1 MDISQD
7 YIIDSLEQHLF
18 FARIM
23 KEHAFFLKMGFMPPN
38 ADFAKRAERFMREFE
53 SLLSRTI
60 ALSDCVVRRCVLD
73 SGEIFTEFTGCV
85 ERKTQALTGTFINSR
100 LTAREMALKGSDCN
114 TTLCLSPALV
124 SQVRRL
130 NRDGLGLVNR
140 LIAFK
145 ESILCSVNSCGMFTA
160 NYPLLIEHILR
171 EARLYREHLMRLE
184 GMSNCTCND
193 LRDSELFWNQIMM
206 EHAQF
211 IRGLLDPTEDDLI
224 KASNTF
230 SQEYSALLSKSRM
243 TNDAVMLRQESLK
256 ETMKFRDFKTAGVQ
270 GIENCRIRS
279 IILPL
284 LADHVL
290 REANHYIRLLS
301 DRQ

>member
-1 MDISQD
+1 MADKER
-7 YIIDSLEQHLF
+7 YVVLSLELHLF

-23 KEHAFFLKMGFMPPN
+23 KEHALFLEAGFTPAN
-38 ADFAKRAERFMREFE
+38 KDLAQTAGSFKQKFETLLRRAVSM
-53 SLLSRTI
+53 SDGIVSR
-60 ALSDCVVRRCVLD
+60 RVLA
-73 SGEIFTEFTGCV
+73 SGEILTEFTTNA
-85 ERKTQALTGTFINSR
+85 EIQTQRYTGISIDKEITAMESALNFGEPSR
-100 LTAREMALKGSDCN
+100 NDPVLRRQVGQLNQTA
-114 TTLCLSPALV
+114 LSL
-124 SQVRRL
+124 L
-130 NRDGLGLVNR
+130 DG

-145 ESILCSVNSCGMFTA
+145 EKVLSGMLRCRIFTV
-160 NYPLLIEHILR
+160 NYPLLIEHIIR
-171 EARLYREHLMRLE
+171 EAKLYRTFIRNIETGRNADEQSMRQ
-184 GMSNCTCND
+184 T
-193 LRDSELFWNQIMM
+193 ELFWNQIMM

>member
-1 MDISQD
+1 MADKER
-7 YIIDSLEQHLF
+7 YVVLSLELHLF

-23 KEHAFFLKMGFMPPN
+23 KEHALFLEAGFTPAN
-38 ADFAKRAERFMREFE
+38 KDLAQTAGSFKQKFETLLRRAVSM
-53 SLLSRTI
+53 SDGIVSR
-60 ALSDCVVRRCVLD
+60 RVLA
-73 SGEIFTEFTGCV
+73 SGEILTEFTANA
-85 ERKTQALTGTFINSR
+85 EIQTQRYTGISIDKEITAMESALNFGEPSR
-100 LTAREMALKGSDCN
+100 NDPVLRRQVGQLNQTA
-114 TTLCLSPALV
+114 LSL
-124 SQVRRL
+124 L
-130 NRDGLGLVNR
+130 DGI
-140 LIAFK
+140 IAFK
-145 ESILCSVNSCGMFTA
+145 EKVLSGMLRCRIFTV
-160 NYPLLIEHILR
+160 NYPLLIEHIIR
-171 EARLYREHLMRLE
+171 EAKLYRSFIRNIETGRNADEQSMRE
-184 GMSNCTCND
+184 P
-193 LRDSELFWNQIMM
+193 ELFWNQIMM

-256 ETMKFRDFKTAGVQ
+256 ETIKFRDFKTAGVQ

>member
-1 MDISQD
+1 MADKER
-7 YIIDSLEQHLF
+7 YVVLSLELHLF

-23 KEHAFFLKMGFMPPN
+23 KEHALFLEAGFTPAN
-38 ADFAKRAERFMREFE
+38 KDLAQTAGSFKQKFETLLRRAVSM
-53 SLLSRTI
+53 SDGIVSR
-60 ALSDCVVRRCVLD
+60 RVLV
-73 SGEIFTEFTGCV
+73 SGEILTEFTANA
-85 ERKTQALTGTFINSR
+85 EIQTQRYTGITIYKEITAMESALNFGESSR
-100 LTAREMALKGSDCN
+100 NDPVLRRQVGQLNQTA
-114 TTLCLSPALV
+114 LSL
-124 SQVRRL
+124 L
-130 NRDGLGLVNR
+130 DG

-145 ESILCSVNSCGMFTA
+145 EKVLSGMLRCRIFTV
-160 NYPLLIEHILR
+160 NYPLLIEHIIR
-171 EARLYREHLMRLE
+171 EAKLYRTFIRNIETGRNADE
-184 GMSNCTCND
+184 QSMSQT
-193 LRDSELFWNQIMM
+193 ELFWNQIMM

-290 REANHYIRLLS
+290 REVNHYIRLLS

>member
-1 MDISQD
+1 MADKER
-7 YIIDSLEQHLF
+7 YVVLSLELHLF

-23 KEHAFFLKMGFMPPN
+23 KEHALFLEAGFTPAN
-38 ADFAKRAERFMREFE
+38 KDLAQTAGSFKQKFETLLRRAVSM
-53 SLLSRTI
+53 SDGIVSR
-60 ALSDCVVRRCVLD
+60 RVLA
-73 SGEIFTEFTGCV
+73 SGEILTEFTTNA
-85 ERKTQALTGTFINSR
+85 EIQTQRYTGISIDKEITAMESALNFGEPSR
-100 LTAREMALKGSDCN
+100 NDPVLRRQVGQLNQTA
-114 TTLCLSPALV
+114 LSL
-124 SQVRRL
+124 L
-130 NRDGLGLVNR
+130 DG

-145 ESILCSVNSCGMFTA
+145 EKVLSGMLRCRIFTV
-160 NYPLLIEHILR
+160 NYPLLIEHIIR
-171 EARLYREHLMRLE
+171 EAKLYRTFIRNIETGRNADEQSMRE
-184 GMSNCTCND
+184 T
-193 LRDSELFWNQIMM
+193 ELFWNQIMM

-211 IRGLLDPTEDDLI
+211 IRGLLDPAEDDLI

-243 TNDAVMLRQESLK
+243 ANDAVMLRQESLK
-256 ETMKFRDFKTAGVQ
+256 ETIKFRDFKTAGVQ

>member
-1 MDISQD
+1 
-7 YIIDSLEQHLF
+7 
-18 FARIM
+18 M
-23 KEHAFFLKMGFMPPN
+23 KEHALFLEAGFTPAN
-38 ADFAKRAERFMREFE
+38 KDLAQTAGSFKQKFETLLRRAVSM
-53 SLLSRTI
+53 SDGIVSR
-60 ALSDCVVRRCVLD
+60 RVLV
-73 SGEIFTEFTGCV
+73 SGEILTEFTANA
-85 ERKTQALTGTFINSR
+85 EIQTQRYTGITIYKEITAMESALNFGESSR
-100 LTAREMALKGSDCN
+100 NDPVLRRQVGQLNQTA
-114 TTLCLSPALV
+114 LSL
-124 SQVRRL
+124 L
-130 NRDGLGLVNR
+130 DGL
-140 LIAFK
+140 ISFK
-145 ESILCSVNSCGMFTA
+145 EKVLSGMLRCRIFTV
-160 NYPLLIEHILR
+160 NYPLLIEHIIR
-171 EARLYREHLMRLE
+171 EAKLYRTFIRNIETGRNADEQSMRE
-184 GMSNCTCND
+184 T
-193 LRDSELFWNQIMM
+193 ELFWNQIMM

-290 REANHYIRLLS
+290 REVNHYIRLLS

>member
-1 MDISQD
+1 MADKER
-7 YIIDSLEQHLF
+7 YVVLSLELHLF

-23 KEHAFFLKMGFMPPN
+23 KEHALFLEAGFTPAN
-38 ADFAKRAERFMREFE
+38 KDLAQTAGSFKQKFETLLRRAVSM
-53 SLLSRTI
+53 SDGIVSR
-60 ALSDCVVRRCVLD
+60 RVLA
-73 SGEIFTEFTGCV
+73 SGEILTEFTTNA
-85 ERKTQALTGTFINSR
+85 EIQTQRYTGISIDKEITAMESALNFGEPSR
-100 LTAREMALKGSDCN
+100 NDPVLRRQVGQLNQTA
-114 TTLCLSPALV
+114 LSL
-124 SQVRRL
+124 L
-130 NRDGLGLVNR
+130 DG

-145 ESILCSVNSCGMFTA
+145 EKVLSGMLRCRIFTV
-160 NYPLLIEHILR
+160 NYPLLIEHIIR
-171 EARLYREHLMRLE
+171 EAKLYRTFIRNIETGRNADE
-184 GMSNCTCND
+184 QSMSQT
-193 LRDSELFWNQIMM
+193 ELFWNQIMM

-290 REANHYIRLLS
+290 REVNHYIRLLS

>member
-1 MDISQD
+1 
-7 YIIDSLEQHLF
+7 
-18 FARIM
+18 M
-23 KEHAFFLKMGFMPPN
+23 KEHALFLEAGFTPAN
-38 ADFAKRAERFMREFE
+38 KDLAQTAGSFKQKFETLLRRAVSM
-53 SLLSRTI
+53 SDGIVSR
-60 ALSDCVVRRCVLD
+60 RVLV
-73 SGEIFTEFTGCV
+73 SGEILTEFTANA
-85 ERKTQALTGTFINSR
+85 EIQTQRYTGITIYKEITAMESALNFGESSR
-100 LTAREMALKGSDCN
+100 NDPVLRRQVGQLNQTA
-114 TTLCLSPALV
+114 LSL
-124 SQVRRL
+124 L
-130 NRDGLGLVNR
+130 DGL
-140 LIAFK
+140 ISFK
-145 ESILCSVNSCGMFTA
+145 EKVLSGMLRCRIFTV
-160 NYPLLIEHILR
+160 NYPHLIEHIIR
-171 EARLYREHLMRLE
+171 EAKLYRTFIRNIETGRNADE
-184 GMSNCTCND
+184 QSMSQT
-193 LRDSELFWNQIMM
+193 ELFWNQIMM

-211 IRGLLDPTEDDLI
+211 IRGLLEPIEDDLI

-290 REANHYIRLLS
+290 REVNHYIRLLS

>member
-1 MDISQD
+1 
-7 YIIDSLEQHLF
+7 
-18 FARIM
+18 M
-23 KEHAFFLKMGFMPPN
+23 KEHALFLEAGFTPAN
-38 ADFAKRAERFMREFE
+38 KDLAQTAGSFKQKFETLLRRAVSM
-53 SLLSRTI
+53 SDGIVSR
-60 ALSDCVVRRCVLD
+60 RVLV
-73 SGEIFTEFTGCV
+73 SGEILTEFTANA
-85 ERKTQALTGTFINSR
+85 EIQTQRYTGITIYKEITAMESALNFGESSR
-100 LTAREMALKGSDCN
+100 NDPVLRRQVGQLN
-114 TTLCLSPALV
+114 QTTLSLL
-124 SQVRRL
+124 
-130 NRDGLGLVNR
+130 DGL
-140 LIAFK
+140 ISFK
-145 ESILCSVNSCGMFTA
+145 EKVLSGMLRCRIFTV
-160 NYPLLIEHILR
+160 NYPLLIEHIIR
-171 EARLYREHLMRLE
+171 EAKLYRTFIRNIETGRNADE
-184 GMSNCTCND
+184 QSMSQT
-193 LRDSELFWNQIMM
+193 ELFWNQIMM

>member
-1 MDISQD
+1 
-7 YIIDSLEQHLF
+7 
-18 FARIM
+18 M
-23 KEHAFFLKMGFMPPN
+23 KEHALFLEAGFTPAN
-38 ADFAKRAERFMREFE
+38 KDLAQTAGSFKQKFETLLRRAVSM
-53 SLLSRTI
+53 SDGIVSR
-60 ALSDCVVRRCVLD
+60 RVLV
-73 SGEIFTEFTGCV
+73 SGEILTEFTANA
-85 ERKTQALTGTFINSR
+85 EIQTQRYTGITIYKEITAMESALNFGESSR
-100 LTAREMALKGSDCN
+100 NDPVLRRQVGQLNQTA
-114 TTLCLSPALV
+114 LSL
-124 SQVRRL
+124 L
-130 NRDGLGLVNR
+130 DGL
-140 LIAFK
+140 ISFK
-145 ESILCSVNSCGMFTA
+145 EKVLSGMLRCRIFTV
-160 NYPLLIEHILR
+160 NYPLLIEHIIR
-171 EARLYREHLMRLE
+171 EAKLYRTFIRNIETGRNADEQSMRE
-184 GMSNCTCND
+184 T
-193 LRDSELFWNQIMM
+193 ELFWNQIMM

>member
-1 MDISQD
+1 MADKER
-7 YIIDSLEQHLF
+7 YVVLSLELHLF

-23 KEHAFFLKMGFMPPN
+23 KEHALFLEAGFTPAN
-38 ADFAKRAERFMREFE
+38 KDLAQTAGSFKQKFETLLRRAVSM
-53 SLLSRTI
+53 SDGIVSR
-60 ALSDCVVRRCVLD
+60 RVLA
-73 SGEIFTEFTGCV
+73 SGEILTEFTTNA
-85 ERKTQALTGTFINSR
+85 EIQTQRYTGISIDKEITAMESALNFGEPSR
-100 LTAREMALKGSDCN
+100 NDPVLRRQVGQLNQTA
-114 TTLCLSPALV
+114 LSL
-124 SQVRRL
+124 L
-130 NRDGLGLVNR
+130 DG

-145 ESILCSVNSCGMFTA
+145 EKVLSGMLRCRIFTV
-160 NYPLLIEHILR
+160 NYPLLIEHIIR
-171 EARLYREHLMRLE
+171 EAKLYRTFIRNIETGRNADEQSMRE
-184 GMSNCTCND
+184 T
-193 LRDSELFWNQIMM
+193 ELFWNQIMM

-224 KASNTF
+224 KASTTF

-256 ETMKFRDFKTAGVQ
+256 ETIKFRDFKTAGVQ

-290 REANHYIRLLS
+290 REANHYICLLS

>member
-1 MDISQD
+1 
-7 YIIDSLEQHLF
+7 
-18 FARIM
+18 M
-23 KEHAFFLKMGFMPPN
+23 KEHALFLEAGFTPAN
-38 ADFAKRAERFMREFE
+38 KDLAQTAGSFKQKFETLLRRAVSM
-53 SLLSRTI
+53 SDGIVSR
-60 ALSDCVVRRCVLD
+60 RVLV
-73 SGEIFTEFTGCV
+73 SGEILTEFTANA
-85 ERKTQALTGTFINSR
+85 EIQTQRYTGITIYKEITAMESALNFGESSR
-100 LTAREMALKGSDCN
+100 NDPVLRRQVGQLNQTA
-114 TTLCLSPALV
+114 LSL
-124 SQVRRL
+124 L
-130 NRDGLGLVNR
+130 DG

-145 ESILCSVNSCGMFTA
+145 EKVLSGMLRCRIFTV
-160 NYPLLIEHILR
+160 NYPLLIEHIIR
-171 EARLYREHLMRLE
+171 EAKLYRTFIRNIETGRNADE
-184 GMSNCTCND
+184 QSMSQT
-193 LRDSELFWNQIMM
+193 ELFWNQIMM

-290 REANHYIRLLS
+290 REVNHYIRLLS

>member
-1 MDISQD
+1 
-7 YIIDSLEQHLF
+7 
-18 FARIM
+18 M
-23 KEHAFFLKMGFMPPN
+23 KEHALFLEAGFTPAN
-38 ADFAKRAERFMREFE
+38 KDLAQTAGSFKQKFETLLRRAVSM
-53 SLLSRTI
+53 SDGIVSR
-60 ALSDCVVRRCVLD
+60 RVLV
-73 SGEIFTEFTGCV
+73 SGEILTEFTANA
-85 ERKTQALTGTFINSR
+85 EIQTQRYTGITIYKEITAMESALNFGESSR
-100 LTAREMALKGSDCN
+100 NDPVLRRQVGQLNQTA
-114 TTLCLSPALV
+114 LSL
-124 SQVRRL
+124 L
-130 NRDGLGLVNR
+130 DG

-145 ESILCSVNSCGMFTA
+145 EKVLSGMLRCRIFTV
-160 NYPLLIEHILR
+160 NYPLLIEHIIR
-171 EARLYREHLMRLE
+171 EAKLYRTFIRNIETGRNADEQSMRE
-184 GMSNCTCND
+184 T
-193 LRDSELFWNQIMM
+193 ELFWNQIMM

>member
-1 MDISQD
+1 MADKER
-7 YIIDSLEQHLF
+7 YVVLSLELHLF

-23 KEHAFFLKMGFMPPN
+23 KEHALFLEAGFTPAN
-38 ADFAKRAERFMREFE
+38 KDLAQTAGSFKQKFE
-53 SLLSRTI
+53 TLLRRSVSMSDGIVSR
-60 ALSDCVVRRCVLD
+60 RVLA
-73 SGEIFTEFTGCV
+73 SGEILTEFTTNA
-85 ERKTQALTGTFINSR
+85 EIQTQRYTGISIDKEITAMESALNFGEPSR
-100 LTAREMALKGSDCN
+100 NDPVLRRQVGQLNQTA
-114 TTLCLSPALV
+114 LSL
-124 SQVRRL
+124 L
-130 NRDGLGLVNR
+130 DG

-145 ESILCSVNSCGMFTA
+145 EKVLSGMLRCRIFTV
-160 NYPLLIEHILR
+160 NYPLLIEHIIR
-171 EARLYREHLMRLE
+171 EAKLYRTFIRNIETGRNADEQSMRQ
-184 GMSNCTCND
+184 T
-193 LRDSELFWNQIMM
+193 ELFWNQIMM

>member
-1 MDISQD
+1 
-7 YIIDSLEQHLF
+7 
-18 FARIM
+18 M
-23 KEHAFFLKMGFMPPN
+23 KEHALFLEVGFTPAN
-38 ADFAKRAERFMREFE
+38 KDLAQTAGSFKQKFETLLRRAVSM
-53 SLLSRTI
+53 SDGIVSR
-60 ALSDCVVRRCVLD
+60 RVLV
-73 SGEIFTEFTGCV
+73 SGEILTEFTANA
-85 ERKTQALTGTFINSR
+85 EIQTQRYTGITIYKEITAMESALNFGESSR
-100 LTAREMALKGSDCN
+100 NDPVLRRQVGQLNQTA
-114 TTLCLSPALV
+114 LSL
-124 SQVRRL
+124 L
-130 NRDGLGLVNR
+130 DG

-145 ESILCSVNSCGMFTA
+145 EKVLSGMLRCRIFTV
-160 NYPLLIEHILR
+160 NYPLLIEHIIR
-171 EARLYREHLMRLE
+171 EAKLYRTFIRNIETGRNADEQSMRE
-184 GMSNCTCND
+184 T
-193 LRDSELFWNQIMM
+193 ELFWNQIMM

-290 REANHYIRLLS
+290 REVNHYIRLLS

>member
-1 MDISQD
+1 MADKER
-7 YIIDSLEQHLF
+7 YVVLSLELHLF

-23 KEHAFFLKMGFMPPN
+23 KEHALFLEAGFTPAN
-38 ADFAKRAERFMREFE
+38 NDLAQTAGSFKQKFETLLRRAVSM
-53 SLLSRTI
+53 SDGIVSR
-60 ALSDCVVRRCVLD
+60 RVLA
-73 SGEIFTEFTGCV
+73 SGEILTEFTANA
-85 ERKTQALTGTFINSR
+85 EIQTQRYTGITIDKEITALESALNFGEPSR
-100 LTAREMALKGSDCN
+100 NDPVLRRQVGQLNQTA
-114 TTLCLSPALV
+114 LSL
-124 SQVRRL
+124 L
-130 NRDGLGLVNR
+130 DGI
-140 LIAFK
+140 IAFK
-145 ESILCSVNSCGMFTA
+145 EKVLSGMLRCRIFTV
-160 NYPLLIEHILR
+160 NYPLLIEHIIR
-171 EARLYREHLMRLE
+171 EAKLYRTFIRNIETGRNADEPSMRE
-184 GMSNCTCND
+184 T
-193 LRDSELFWNQIMM
+193 ELFWNQIMM

-279 IILPL
+279 IVLPL

>member
-1 MDISQD
+1 
-7 YIIDSLEQHLF
+7 
-18 FARIM
+18 M
-23 KEHAFFLKMGFMPPN
+23 KEHALFLEAGFTPAN
-38 ADFAKRAERFMREFE
+38 KDLAQTAGSFKQKFETLLRRAVSM
-53 SLLSRTI
+53 SDGIVSR
-60 ALSDCVVRRCVLD
+60 RVLA
-73 SGEIFTEFTGCV
+73 SGEILTEFTTNA
-85 ERKTQALTGTFINSR
+85 EIQTQRYTGISIDKEITAMESALNFGEPSR
-100 LTAREMALKGSDCN
+100 NDPVLRRQVGQLNQTA
-114 TTLCLSPALV
+114 LSL
-124 SQVRRL
+124 L
-130 NRDGLGLVNR
+130 DG

-145 ESILCSVNSCGMFTA
+145 EKVLSGMLRCRIFTV
-160 NYPLLIEHILR
+160 NYPLLIEHIIR
-171 EARLYREHLMRLE
+171 EAKLYRTFIRNIETGRNADEQSMRE
-184 GMSNCTCND
+184 T
-193 LRDSELFWNQIMM
+193 ELFWNQIMM

-211 IRGLLDPTEDDLI
+211 IRGLLEPTEDDLI

-256 ETMKFRDFKTAGVQ
+256 ETIKFRDFKTAGVQ
-270 GIENCRIRS
+270 GIKNCRIRS

>member
-1 MDISQD
+1 
-7 YIIDSLEQHLF
+7 
-18 FARIM
+18 M
-23 KEHAFFLKMGFMPPN
+23 KEHALFLEAGFTPAN
-38 ADFAKRAERFMREFE
+38 KDLAQTAGSFKQKFETLLRRAVSM
-53 SLLSRTI
+53 SDGIVSR
-60 ALSDCVVRRCVLD
+60 RVLV
-73 SGEIFTEFTGCV
+73 SGEILTEFTANA
-85 ERKTQALTGTFINSR
+85 EIQTQRYTGITIYKEITAMESALNFGESSR
-100 LTAREMALKGSDCN
+100 NDPVLRRQVGQLNQTA
-114 TTLCLSPALV
+114 LSL
-124 SQVRRL
+124 L
-130 NRDGLGLVNR
+130 DG

-145 ESILCSVNSCGMFTA
+145 EKVLSGMLRCRIFTV
-160 NYPLLIEHILR
+160 NYPLLIEHIIR
-171 EARLYREHLMRLE
+171 EAKLYRTFIRNIETGRNADE
-184 GMSNCTCND
+184 QSMSQT
-193 LRDSELFWNQIMM
+193 ELFWNQIMM

>member
-1 MDISQD
+1 
-7 YIIDSLEQHLF
+7 
-18 FARIM
+18 M
-23 KEHAFFLKMGFMPPN
+23 KEHALFLEAGFTPAN
-38 ADFAKRAERFMREFE
+38 KDLAQTAGSFKQKFETLLRRAVSM
-53 SLLSRTI
+53 SDGIVSR
-60 ALSDCVVRRCVLD
+60 RVLV
-73 SGEIFTEFTGCV
+73 SGEILTEFTANA
-85 ERKTQALTGTFINSR
+85 EIQTQRYTGITIDKEITAIESALIFGKSSR
-100 LTAREMALKGSDCN
+100 NDPVLRRQVGQLNQTA
-114 TTLCLSPALV
+114 LSL
-124 SQVRRL
+124 L
-130 NRDGLGLVNR
+130 DG

-145 ESILCSVNSCGMFTA
+145 EKVLSGMLRCRIFTV
-160 NYPLLIEHILR
+160 NYPLLIEHIIR
-171 EARLYREHLMRLE
+171 EAKLYRTFIRNIETGGNADEQSMRE
-184 GMSNCTCND
+184 T
-193 LRDSELFWNQIMM
+193 ELFWNQIMM
-206 EHAQF
+206 EHTQF

-256 ETMKFRDFKTAGVQ
+256 ETMKFRDFMTAGVQ

>member
-1 MDISQD
+1 MADKER
-7 YIIDSLEQHLF
+7 YVVLSLELHLF

-23 KEHAFFLKMGFMPPN
+23 KEHALFLEAGFTPAN
-38 ADFAKRAERFMREFE
+38 KDLAQTAGSFKHKFE
-53 SLLSRTI
+53 TLLRSAVSMSDGIVSR
-60 ALSDCVVRRCVLD
+60 RVLA
-73 SGEIFTEFTGCV
+73 SGEILTEFTTNA
-85 ERKTQALTGTFINSR
+85 EIQTQRYTGISIDKEITAMESALNFGEPSR
-100 LTAREMALKGSDCN
+100 NDPVLRRQVGQLNQTA
-114 TTLCLSPALV
+114 LSL
-124 SQVRRL
+124 L
-130 NRDGLGLVNR
+130 DG

-145 ESILCSVNSCGMFTA
+145 EKVLSGMLRCRIFTV
-160 NYPLLIEHILR
+160 NYPLLIEHIIR
-171 EARLYREHLMRLE
+171 EAKLYRTFIRNIETGRNADEQSMRE
-184 GMSNCTCND
+184 T
-193 LRDSELFWNQIMM
+193 ELFWNQIMM

-224 KASNTF
+224 KASTTF
-230 SQEYSALLSKSRM
+230 FQEYSALLSKSRM

-256 ETMKFRDFKTAGVQ
+256 ETIKFRDFKTAGVQ

>member
-1 MDISQD
+1 
-7 YIIDSLEQHLF
+7 
-18 FARIM
+18 M
-23 KEHAFFLKMGFMPPN
+23 KEHALFLEAGFTPAN
-38 ADFAKRAERFMREFE
+38 KDLAQTAGSFKQKFETLLRRAVSM
-53 SLLSRTI
+53 SDGIVSR
-60 ALSDCVVRRCVLD
+60 RVLV
-73 SGEIFTEFTGCV
+73 SGEILTEFTANA
-85 ERKTQALTGTFINSR
+85 EIQTQRYTGITIYKEITAMESALNFGESSR
-100 LTAREMALKGSDCN
+100 NDPVLRRQVGQLNQTA
-114 TTLCLSPALV
+114 LSL
-124 SQVRRL
+124 L
-130 NRDGLGLVNR
+130 DG

-145 ESILCSVNSCGMFTA
+145 EKVLSGMLRCRIFTV
-160 NYPLLIEHILR
+160 NYPLLIEHIIR
-171 EARLYREHLMRLE
+171 EAKLYRTFIRNIETGRNADEQSMRE
-184 GMSNCTCND
+184 T
-193 LRDSELFWNQIMM
+193 ELFWNQIMM

-290 REANHYIRLLS
+290 REVNHYIRLLS

>member
-1 MDISQD
+1 
-7 YIIDSLEQHLF
+7 
-18 FARIM
+18 M
-23 KEHAFFLKMGFMPPN
+23 KEHALFLEAGFTPAN
-38 ADFAKRAERFMREFE
+38 KDLAQTAGSFKQKFETLLRRAVSM
-53 SLLSRTI
+53 SDGIVSR
-60 ALSDCVVRRCVLD
+60 RVLV
-73 SGEIFTEFTGCV
+73 SGEILTEFTANA
-85 ERKTQALTGTFINSR
+85 EIQTQRYTGITIYKEITAMESALNFGESSR
-100 LTAREMALKGSDCN
+100 NDPVLRRQVGQLNQTA
-114 TTLCLSPALV
+114 LSL
-124 SQVRRL
+124 L
-130 NRDGLGLVNR
+130 DG

-145 ESILCSVNSCGMFTA
+145 EKVLSGMLRCRIFTV
-160 NYPLLIEHILR
+160 NYPLLIEHIIR
-171 EARLYREHLMRLE
+171 EAKLYRTFIRNIETGRNADEQSMRE
-184 GMSNCTCND
+184 T
-193 LRDSELFWNQIMM
+193 ELFWNQIMM

-224 KASNTF
+224 KASTTF

-256 ETMKFRDFKTAGVQ
+256 ETIKFRDFKTAGVQ

>member
-1 MDISQD
+1 MADKER
-7 YIIDSLEQHLF
+7 YVVLSLELHLF

-23 KEHAFFLKMGFMPPN
+23 KEHALFFEAGFTPAN
-38 ADFAKRAERFMREFE
+38 KDLAQTAGSFKQKFETLLRRAVSM
-53 SLLSRTI
+53 SDGIVSR
-60 ALSDCVVRRCVLD
+60 RVLA
-73 SGEIFTEFTGCV
+73 SGEILTEFTANA
-85 ERKTQALTGTFINSR
+85 EIQTQRYTGISIDKEITAMESALNFGEPSR
-100 LTAREMALKGSDCN
+100 NDPVLRRQVGQLNQTA
-114 TTLCLSPALV
+114 LSL
-124 SQVRRL
+124 L
-130 NRDGLGLVNR
+130 DG

-145 ESILCSVNSCGMFTA
+145 EKVLSGMLRCRIFTV
-160 NYPLLIEHILR
+160 NYPLLIEHIIR
-171 EARLYREHLMRLE
+171 EAKLYRTFIRNIETGRNADEQSMRE
-184 GMSNCTCND
+184 T
-193 LRDSELFWNQIMM
+193 ELFWNQIMM

-211 IRGLLDPTEDDLI
+211 IRGLLDPAEDDLI

-243 TNDAVMLRQESLK
+243 ANDAVMLRQESLK
-256 ETMKFRDFKTAGVQ
+256 ETIKFRDFKTAGVQ

>member
-1 MDISQD
+1 
-7 YIIDSLEQHLF
+7 
-18 FARIM
+18 M
-23 KEHAFFLKMGFMPPN
+23 KEHALFLEAGFTPAN
-38 ADFAKRAERFMREFE
+38 KDLAQTAGSFKQKFETLLRRAVSM
-53 SLLSRTI
+53 SDGIVSR
-60 ALSDCVVRRCVLD
+60 RVLV
-73 SGEIFTEFTGCV
+73 SGEILTEFTANA
-85 ERKTQALTGTFINSR
+85 EIQTQRYTGITIYKEITAMESALNFGESSR
-100 LTAREMALKGSDCN
+100 NDPVLRRQVGQLNQTA
-114 TTLCLSPALV
+114 LSL
-124 SQVRRL
+124 L
-130 NRDGLGLVNR
+130 DG

-145 ESILCSVNSCGMFTA
+145 EKVLSGMLRCRIFTV
-160 NYPLLIEHILR
+160 NYPLLIEHIIR
-171 EARLYREHLMRLE
+171 EAKLYRTFIRNIETGRNADEQSMRE
-184 GMSNCTCND
+184 T
-193 LRDSELFWNQIMM
+193 ELFWNQIMM

-256 ETMKFRDFKTAGVQ
+256 ETIKFRDFKTAGVQ

-290 REANHYIRLLS
+290 REVNHYIRLLS

>member
-1 MDISQD
+1 
-7 YIIDSLEQHLF
+7 
-18 FARIM
+18 M
-23 KEHAFFLKMGFMPPN
+23 KEHALFLEAGFTPAN
-38 ADFAKRAERFMREFE
+38 KDLAQTAGSFKQKFETLLRRAVSM
-53 SLLSRTI
+53 SDGIVSR
-60 ALSDCVVRRCVLD
+60 RVLV
-73 SGEIFTEFTGCV
+73 SGEILTEFTANA
-85 ERKTQALTGTFINSR
+85 EIQTQRYTGITIYKEITAMESALNFGESSR
-100 LTAREMALKGSDCN
+100 NDPVLRRQVGQLNQTA
-114 TTLCLSPALV
+114 LSL
-124 SQVRRL
+124 L
-130 NRDGLGLVNR
+130 DG

-145 ESILCSVNSCGMFTA
+145 EKVLSGMLRCRIFTV
-160 NYPLLIEHILR
+160 NYPLLIEHIIR
-171 EARLYREHLMRLE
+171 EAKLYRTFIRNIETGRNADE
-184 GMSNCTCND
+184 QSMSQT
-193 LRDSELFWNQIMM
+193 ELFWNQIMM

-256 ETMKFRDFKTAGVQ
+256 ETIKFRDFKTAGVQ

>member
-1 MDISQD
+1 
-7 YIIDSLEQHLF
+7 
-18 FARIM
+18 M
-23 KEHAFFLKMGFMPPN
+23 KEHALFLEAGFTPAN
-38 ADFAKRAERFMREFE
+38 KDLAQTAGSFKQKFETVLRRAVSM
-53 SLLSRTI
+53 SDGIVSR
-60 ALSDCVVRRCVLD
+60 RVLA
-73 SGEIFTEFTGCV
+73 SGEILTEFTTNA
-85 ERKTQALTGTFINSR
+85 EIQTQRYTGISIDKEITAMESALNFGEPSR
-100 LTAREMALKGSDCN
+100 NDPVLRRQVGQLNQTA
-114 TTLCLSPALV
+114 LSL
-124 SQVRRL
+124 L
-130 NRDGLGLVNR
+130 DG

-145 ESILCSVNSCGMFTA
+145 EKVLSGMLRCRIFTV
-160 NYPLLIEHILR
+160 NYPLLIEHIIR
-171 EARLYREHLMRLE
+171 EAKLYRTFIRNIETGRNADEQSMRE
-184 GMSNCTCND
+184 T
-193 LRDSELFWNQIMM
+193 ELFWNQIMM

-211 IRGLLDPTEDDLI
+211 IRGLLEPTEDDLI

-256 ETMKFRDFKTAGVQ
+256 ETIKFRDFKTAGVQ